1 MWTVPRKRTGTA
13 NMNLSTFLFFFSGHE
28 FRPIND
34 QFRPHDLLCWVTSL
48 MVVQVFFF
56 FRQFDR
62 QFFGAYLISSILLIW
77 FKNFC
82 LYIANLA
89 IGLVYSVVIDAE
101 LHGKVKLSLC
111 WTKHHAMKTYWW
123 SGGIVPHI
131 LDLGTRWR
139 WVVSFT
145 PRPLYPQGKSPW
157 YQLDRMLSG
166 LHSWSGH
173 GVKEKN
179 SLPPPEIEPRPSARP
194 ARNQSLYRLS
204 YPGCLEVSKTFNSV
218 VEIRG

>member
-123 SGGIVPHI
+123 SGGIVPRI
-131 LDLGTRWR
+131 LNLGTRQR
-139 WVVSFT
+139 WMVSVKY
-145 PRPLYPQGKSPW
+145 RPLYPPGKDP
-157 YQLDRMLSG
+157 QVPPLDRRQDGPQSRDRHNG
-166 LHSWSGH
+166 GEEN
-173 GVKEKN
+173 KT
-179 SLPPPEIEPRPSARP
+179 P
-194 ARNQSLYRLS
+194 ATAGNRTPVVQPLYWLS
-204 YPGCLEVSKTFNSV
+204 YQP
-218 VEIRG
+218 